1 MKLLEC
7 QISTT
12 EGRMSMLGIRKIMT
26 GILAMSLLAS
36 FAYTAQG
43 IAAPGKGNGKG
54 AAQGEVKNEKRIESK
69 GKKDKETVT
78 DSVYSDRVDGGKG
91 PNGSKGLKNAYQHV
105 HNTPAGSRI
114 AELLKSKYKI
124 DVTKDTDLT
133 KLVTELESSGDL
145 EAAAQT
151 QSEVILADI
160 RNLDGYKLLGKLK
173 IKLGDRSVKTYVN
186 GVAQSFDVPAIVENG
201 RTLVPF
207 RGIAEALNAGVKYDP
222 ATKTVTI
229 VRGEIT
235 VELVVGSKTAYI
247 NEKPV
252 ALDVPGKMKNNRVLV
267 PLKFLSEALNADV
280 MWDAET
286 GSAIV
291 VDKAAPGDTETQE
304 TAQE

>member
-1 MKLLEC
+1 
-7 QISTT
+7 
-12 EGRMSMLGIRKIMT
+12 MSVLKTRKILT
-26 GILAMSLLAS
+26 GILAMSLMAS

-43 IAAPGKGNGKG
+43 MAAPGKGNG
-54 AAQGEVKNEKRIESK
+54 QGGVKNEKRMEAK

-78 DSVYSDRVDGGKG
+78 DSVYSDSVNGGKG

-105 HNTPAGSRI
+105 NNTPAGSRI
-114 AELLKSKYKI
+114 AELLKSKYNI
-124 DVTKDTDLT
+124 NVTKDADLS
-133 KLVTELESSGDL
+133 KLVTELENSGKL

-160 RNLDGYKLLGKLK
+160 RNLDGYKLLSKLK

-207 RGIAEALNAGVKYDP
+207 RGIAEALNADVKYDP
-222 ATKTVTI
+222 ATKTVVIARDEVTVKLTI
-229 VRGEIT
+229 
-235 VELVVGSKTAYI
+235 GSKTAYI
-247 NEKPV
+247 NDKPV

-291 VDKAAPGDTETQE
+291 VDKAAPGDAETQE
-304 TAQE
+304 APQE